1 MTSHKTH
8 SGPSASSPTIRLASR
23 ASQLALAQAE
33 EVAAQL
39 DDAEILTFS
48 TRGDEVLD
56 RPLAEIGGKGLF
68 VKTLERAM
76 LSGEADAAVH
86 SGKDMETQ
94 YAEGTTIAAFLKR
107 ADRRDALIGDYS
119 SFDDLPENAV
129 VGTASVRRA
138 AIIKS
143 IRPDVTT
150 KLLRGNVNS
159 RLAQLEAGHYD
170 AIILAMAG
178 MQRLGF
184 SESIHPIAEDVMLPA
199 AAQGAIAIQT
209 LADEGS
215 SKRRDILAQLSAL
228 SHHQTAIEVSA
239 ERALLDQL
247 DGTCETP
254 IGASAHYQ
262 DGMVKLT
269 AQLLSLDG
277 GVVFTA
283 VDHAHEDDAEEL
295 GRRLADQLLADA
307 GGRSFLRQTKH

>member
-8 SGPSASSPTIRLASR
+8 SGPSESSPTIRLASR

-68 VKTLERAM
+68 VKTLERDN

-119 SFDDLPENAV
+119 SFDDLPENAI

-184 SESIHPIAEDVMLPA
+184 TDRIHPIAEDVMLPA

-209 LADEGS
+209 LADDGS
-215 SKRRDILAQLSAL
+215 SKRQDILAQLSAL

-277 GVVFTA
+277 GAVFTA

-307 GGRSFLRQTKH
+307 GGRSFLGQIKH

>member
-1 MTSHKTH
+1 MNTVKPH
-8 SGPSASSPTIRLASR
+8 SIKLASR
-23 ASQLALAQAE
+23 ASQLALAQAK
-33 EVAAQL
+33 EVASHL
-39 DDAEILTFS
+39 DDAEIVTFS

-76 LSGEADAAVH
+76 LAGEADAAVH

-94 YAEGTTIAAFLKR
+94 YADGTTIAAFLER
-107 ADRRDALIGDYS
+107 ADRRDALIGDYAR
-119 SFDDLPENAV
+119 FEDLPQNAV

-178 MQRLGF
+178 MQRLGIT
-184 SESIHPIAEDVMLPA
+184 ENIHPIPEDVMVPA
-199 AAQGAIAIQT
+199 AAQGAIAIQA
-209 LADEGS
+209 LADDGS
-215 SKRRDILAQLSAL
+215 DQRQHMLAQLTAL
-228 SHHQTAIEVSA
+228 NHHQTAVEVTA

-254 IGASAHYQ
+254 IGATAHYQ
-262 DGMVKLT
+262 DGHVTLT
-269 AQLLSLDG
+269 AQLLSIDG
-277 GVVFTA
+277 RVVFTA
-283 VDHAHEDDAEEL
+283 VDHAHEDDAEAL
-295 GRRLADQLLADA
+295 GRGLADQLLADA
-307 GGRSFLRQTKH
+307 GGRSFLGQAKH

>member
-8 SGPSASSPTIRLASR
+8 SGPSEASPTIRLASR

-119 SFDDLPENAV
+119 SFDDLPENAI

-184 SESIHPIAEDVMLPA
+184 TDRIHPIAEDVMLPA

-209 LADEGS
+209 LADDGS
-215 SKRRDILAQLSAL
+215 SKRQDILVRLSAL

-254 IGASAHYQ
+254 IGASAHSQ

-277 GVVFTA
+277 GAFFSA

-307 GGRSFLRQTKH
+307 GGRSFLGQTKH

>member
-1 MTSHKTH
+1 MTTIKQDHH
-8 SGPSASSPTIRLASR
+8 SLSGAPTIRLASR

-39 DDAEILTFS
+39 DDAEIITFS

-76 LSGEADAAVH
+76 LTGEADAAVH

-94 YAEGTTIAAFLKR
+94 YADGTTIAAFLQR
-107 ADRRDALIGDYS
+107 ADRRDALIGDYAR
-119 SFDDLPENAV
+119 FEDLPQGAV

-143 IRPDVTT
+143 IRPDVST

-159 RLAQLEAGHYD
+159 RLAQLDAGHYD
-170 AIILAMAG
+170 AIVLAMAG

-184 SESIHPIAEDVMLPA
+184 SQRIHPIAEDVMLPA
-199 AAQGAIAIQT
+199 AAQGAIAIQA
-209 LADEGS
+209 LADDGTQQ
-215 SKRRDILAQLSAL
+215 RRDMLEKLTAL
-228 SHHQTAIEVSA
+228 NHHETAIEVTA

-254 IGASAHYQ
+254 IGASAYYQ

-269 AQLLSLDG
+269 AQLLSPDG
-277 GVVFTA
+277 DAVFTV
-283 VDHAHEDDAEEL
+283 VDDAHEDDAEAL
-295 GRRLADQLLADA
+295 GRQLADQLLADA
-307 GGRSFLRQTKH
+307 GGRAFLEKTKH